1 MILVVGATS
10 CSNEATQ
17 VDHDNQT
24 EIHYF
29 FETSPECGSSFENN
43 GTHLMYSW
51 TLATNAS
58 SETLGHNRNRSDFNR
73 HTTDTKSSL
82 HNCVS
87 F

>member
-1 MILVVGATS
+1 MILIMILVVGATS

-17 VDHDNQT
+17 VDHNNQT

-58 SETLGHNRNRSDFNR
+58 SETLGHNRNRSDFNSKTIGKLFR
-73 HTTDTKSSL
+73 
-82 HNCVS
+82 
-87 F
+87 